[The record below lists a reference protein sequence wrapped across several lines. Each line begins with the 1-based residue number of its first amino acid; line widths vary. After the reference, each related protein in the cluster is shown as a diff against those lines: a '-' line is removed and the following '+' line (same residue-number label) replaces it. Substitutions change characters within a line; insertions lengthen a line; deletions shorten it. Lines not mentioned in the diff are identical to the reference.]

1 MLSLFCLLSERG
13 YAKEKLYTG
22 QAEKEGV
29 LEKEYQ
35 EPCLYI
41 GCGACISDTG
51 MYLCSIYHT
60 SGVSG
65 AISATEFLYGRM
77 RFYNCTSEE
86 EDSNIINFTLR
97 YKLIWY
103 VYA

>member
-1 MLSLFCLLSERG
+1 MIFVVYSCFNLLGGLNRTLLWFGVVYFSSESMDCWCVCPMLSLFCLLSERG

-51 MYLCSIYHT
+51 MYLCSIYQ
-60 SGVSG
+60 
-65 AISATEFLYGRM
+65 
-77 RFYNCTSEE
+77 
-86 EDSNIINFTLR
+86 
-97 YKLIWY
+97 W
-103 VYA
+103 